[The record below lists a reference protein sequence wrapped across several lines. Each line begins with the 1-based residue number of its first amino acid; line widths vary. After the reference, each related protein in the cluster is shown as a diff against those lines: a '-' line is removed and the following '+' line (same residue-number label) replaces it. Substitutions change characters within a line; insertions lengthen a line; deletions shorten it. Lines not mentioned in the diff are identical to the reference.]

1 MRAKQAQAIKRGGGN
16 DRSQISLLQ
25 PWVDVFAWCGLFSR
39 AALAFFALL
48 GAVLVS
54 GLLVVKTTH
63 QNRFTFNDLQELKD
77 EAVEL
82 DVAWGQLLIEQS
94 TFGVEGRIE
103 QKAIE
108 QLDMRVPATADIVMV
123 GHD

>member
-1 MRAKQAQAIKRGGGN
+1 MRTTRKQAVKAGAKTRASGA
-16 DRSQISLLQ
+16 SLFQ
-25 PWVDVFAWCGLFSR
+25 PWLRVFAWSGLLSR
-39 AALAFFALL
+39 SSLGLFALL
-48 GAVLVS
+48 GIVLVS

-103 QKAIE
+103 QKAVD
-108 QLDMRVPATADIVMV
+108 QLDMRVPTTSDIVMV

>member
-1 MRAKQAQAIKRGGGN
+1 M
-16 DRSQISLLQ
+16 L
-25 PWVDVFAWCGLFSR
+25 VV
-39 AALAFFALL
+39 LL
-48 GAVLVS
+48 GGVLVS

-77 EAVEL
+77 EAVAL

-103 QKAIE
+103 QKAVE
-108 QLDMRVPATADIVMV
+108 QLAMRIPVTSDIVMV
-123 GHD
+123 GHE

>member
-1 MRAKQAQAIKRGGGN
+1 MRAKQTQAKKNNAR
-16 DRSQISLLQ
+16 RVSTRRSLLQ
-25 PWVDVFAWCGLFSR
+25 PWIDVLVWCGLLSR
-39 AALAFFALL
+39 TSLSLFVLL

-77 EAVEL
+77 EAVAL

-108 QLDMRVPATADIVMV
+108 QLDMRIPATTDIVMV
-123 GHD
+123 SHD

>member
-1 MRAKQAQAIKRGGGN
+1 MKKSKSKTINGKEKG
-16 DRSQISLLQ
+16 RSVPKSLLA
-25 PWVDVFAWCGLFSR
+25 PWLEVFAWSGLLSR
-39 AALAFFALL
+39 TSLTLFVML
-48 GAVLVS
+48 GVVLVS

-103 QKAIE
+103 QKAVE
-108 QLDMRVPATADIVMV
+108 QLEMRIPEAADIVMV

>member
-1 MRAKQAQAIKRGGGN
+1 MRASRLKATKAKTPRH
-16 DRSQISLLQ
+16 DRASFLEPWLQVFVWSGMITRSSLVL
-25 PWVDVFAWCGLFSR
+25 FGL
-39 AALAFFALL
+39 LAM
-48 GAVLVS
+48 VLVS

-77 EAVEL
+77 EAVDL

-103 QKAIE
+103 QKAVD
-108 QLDMRVPATADIVMV
+108 QLAMRVPATSDIVMV

>member
-1 MRAKQAQAIKRGGGN
+1 MKKSKTQTVRGKGSS
-16 DRSQISLLQ
+16 RTARKSLLA
-25 PWVDVFAWCGLFSR
+25 PWIEVFAWSGLLSR
-39 AALAFFALL
+39 ASLMLFAMLGMVLA
-48 GAVLVS
+48 S

-103 QKAIE
+103 QKAVE
-108 QLDMRVPATADIVMV
+108 QLEMRIPETSDIVMV

>member
-1 MRAKQAQAIKRGGGN
+1 MVS
-16 DRSQISLLQ
+16 RSSLALFSLL
-25 PWVDVFAWCGLFSR
+25 AI
-39 AALAFFALL
+39 
-48 GAVLVS
+48 VLVS

-77 EAVEL
+77 EAVDL

-103 QKAIE
+103 QKAVD
-108 QLDMRVPATADIVMV
+108 QLAMRVPATGDIVMV

>member
-1 MRAKQAQAIKRGGGN
+1 MNKSKSKTIRGKGGS
-16 DRSQISLLQ
+16 RTARTSLFA
-25 PWVDVFAWCGLFSR
+25 PWLEVFAWLGLISR
-39 AALAFFALL
+39 TSLALFTMLAV
-48 GAVLVS
+48 VLVS

-103 QKAIE
+103 QKAVE
-108 QLDMRVPATADIVMV
+108 QLEMRIPETSDIVMV

>member
-1 MRAKQAQAIKRGGGN
+1 M
-16 DRSQISLLQ
+16 L
-25 PWVDVFAWCGLFSR
+25 FAMLGMV
-39 AALAFFALL
+39 LA
-48 GAVLVS
+48 S

-103 QKAIE
+103 QKAVE
-108 QLDMRVPATADIVMV
+108 QLEMRIPETSDIVMV

>member
-1 MRAKQAQAIKRGGGN
+1 MPK
-16 DRSQISLLQ
+16 SLLA
-25 PWVDVFAWCGLFSR
+25 PWLEVFAWSGLLSR
-39 AALAFFALL
+39 TSLTLFVML
-48 GAVLVS
+48 GVVLVS

-103 QKAIE
+103 QKAVE
-108 QLDMRVPATADIVMV
+108 QLEMRIPEAADIVMV

>member
-1 MRAKQAQAIKRGGGN
+1 MNKSKSKTIRGKGGSRAART
-16 DRSQISLLQ
+16 SLLS
-25 PWVDVFAWCGLFSR
+25 PWLDVFAWSGLLSR
-39 AALAFFALL
+39 TSLALFTML
-48 GAVLVS
+48 GVVLVS

-103 QKAIE
+103 QKAVE
-108 QLDMRVPATADIVMV
+108 QLEMRIPEASDIVMV

>member
-1 MRAKQAQAIKRGGGN
+1 MRTTQLQAVRRKEKSKSAAA
-16 DRSQISLLQ
+16 SFLQ
-25 PWVDVFAWCGLFSR
+25 PWLEVFAWAGLNSKATGVF
-39 AALAFFALL
+39 LTLL
-48 GAVLVS
+48 CAVLVS

-77 EAVEL
+77 AAVEL

-103 QKAIE
+103 QKAVE
-108 QLDMRVPATADIVMV
+108 QLEMRIPTMSDIVMV

>member
-1 MRAKQAQAIKRGGGN
+1 MKKSKRKNRNGKGG
-16 DRSQISLLQ
+16 SVPKSLLA
-25 PWVDVFAWCGLFSR
+25 PWLEVFAWSGLLSQ
-39 AALAFFALL
+39 ASFALFTML
-48 GAVLVS
+48 GVVLVS

-63 QNRFTFNDLQELKD
+63 QNRFMFNDLQELKD

-103 QKAIE
+103 QKAVE
-108 QLDMRVPATADIVMV
+108 QLDMRIPEAADIVMV

>member
-1 MRAKQAQAIKRGGGN
+1 MRSTASQSTSKKQSNGVLH
-16 DRSQISLLQ
+16 SFLQ
-25 PWVDVFAWCGLFSR
+25 SWLEVFAWAGLSSR
-39 AALAFFALL
+39 SSLALFVLL
-48 GAVLVS
+48 GFVLLS
-54 GLLVVKTTH
+54 GLMVVKTTH

-77 EAVEL
+77 AEVAL

-108 QLDMRVPATADIVMV
+108 QLTMRVPETNDIVMV

>member
-1 MRAKQAQAIKRGGGN
+1 MGAT
-16 DRSQISLLQ
+16 RSQAVKAKTASRGTGVSILQ
-25 PWVDVFAWCGLFSR
+25 PWLRVFLWSGLLSR
-39 AALAFFALL
+39 SSVVLFAML
-48 GAVLVS
+48 GLVLIS

-103 QKAIE
+103 QKAVDL
-108 QLDMRVPATADIVMV
+108 LDMRVPETSDIVMV